1 VTAID
6 VTTATRESLQ
16 AEVEHLRAANCELV
30 AQLFVAQ
37 LVIERSEHAD
47 SV

>member
-1 VTAID
+1 MAVD

-16 AEVEHLRAANCELV
+16 AEVEHLRAANRELV
-30 AQLFVAQ
+30 AQLFAAH
-37 LVIERSEHAD
+37 LVIERGELAV